1 MAGEVENLSGKLGL
15 DTTDYKTAVAAADR
29 AMRVLETGFRSSAA
43 ALGDWTKSATGLEN
57 RATTLT
63 NKLDIQRAKVEALAA
78 EHKRLADEN
87 GANSRAAQ
95 DAEIKLNRETETLN
109 KMQVELTTTQ
119 AELQRLGDSE
129 QEAADAAD
137 DMGSS
142 VEESGSKLDTFK
154 GIMAGV
160 GVAANALVAA
170 VAAIGA
176 AAIAAVAAI
185 GGIALK
191 AANTAEELT
200 DLSNQ
205 TGISTTRLQELK
217 YAGEIVGTSLDTIT
231 GAQARLVRSMF
242 SAKDGTG
249 SQAEAFK
256 ALGISVT
263 DVSGNMR
270 DTQTVFNDAL
280 DALAGITNP
289 AERDALAMQLF
300 GKSAQELNPLIK
312 AGSSEL
318 AKLSAEAHRMG
329 AVMSE
334 EDVAAASAFK
344 DQLDGLQMG
353 FQGIVSQIGI
363 AFLPGLA
370 GIADQA
376 KGYLQDIAQV
386 VSGADGDIGKMASG
400 LGDVL
405 GRIVTDMASQ
415 APQIAQAG
423 IDLVQS
429 ILDAI
434 LQALPSLIE
443 GGLGIINA
451 LIDFVVQNAPLLVN
465 AAVQIITALVQGLLP
480 QLPRLVEAALQIIIS
495 LANGLTQMLPELIPT
510 IVDVVIQIVQ
520 TLVDNLPMLINA
532 ALQLILALTQGLIA
546 ALPVLIANLPQIIQA
561 IIDALINS
569 LPMILDA
576 AGQLIGMLA
585 TGIVA
590 SIPVI
595 ILAIGELIA
604 RLGESLAKFIQKL
617 PETGKAFVQG
627 LINGIKNASGML
639 YQAVVDLANKMIESI
654 KQALGIASPS
664 KKGIAIGKNLMLS
677 TAIGAD
683 QAMRDVERSFATFSA
698 QISGAMNGGTR
709 STQNVNNSN
718 RVDVW
723 GNVVIQGSTPAGSL
737 GAALTAKRI

>member
-329 AVMSE
+329 DRHQAR
-334 EDVAAASAFK
+334 AK
-344 DQLDGLQMG
+344 LH
-353 FQGIVSQIGI
+353 QGRDYC
-363 AFLPGLA
+363 A
-370 GIADQA
+370 
-376 KGYLQDIAQV
+376 
-386 VSGADGDIGKMASG
+386 
-400 LGDVL
+400 
-405 GRIVTDMASQ
+405 
-415 APQIAQAG
+415 
-423 IDLVQS
+423 
-429 ILDAI
+429 
-434 LQALPSLIE
+434 
-443 GGLGIINA
+443 
-451 LIDFVVQNAPLLVN
+451 
-465 AAVQIITALVQGLLP
+465 
-480 QLPRLVEAALQIIIS
+480 
-495 LANGLTQMLPELIPT
+495 LPEL
-510 IVDVVIQIVQ
+510 
-520 TLVDNLPMLINA
+520 
-532 ALQLILALTQGLIA
+532 
-546 ALPVLIANLPQIIQA
+546 
-561 IIDALINS
+561 
-569 LPMILDA
+569 
-576 AGQLIGMLA
+576 
-585 TGIVA
+585 
-590 SIPVI
+590 
-595 ILAIGELIA
+595 
-604 RLGESLAKFIQKL
+604 F
-617 PETGKAFVQG
+617 
-627 LINGIKNASGML
+627 
-639 YQAVVDLANKMIESI
+639 
-654 KQALGIASPS
+654 
-664 KKGIAIGKNLMLS
+664 
-677 TAIGAD
+677 
-683 QAMRDVERSFATFSA
+683 
-698 QISGAMNGGTR
+698 
-709 STQNVNNSN
+709 
-718 RVDVW
+718 
-723 GNVVIQGSTPAGSL
+723 
-737 GAALTAKRI
+737 

>member
-15 DTTDYKTAVAAADR
+15 DTTDFKTAVAAADR